1 MYEFGDNHHGN
12 ETIIEIIGWRNIG
25 SIILED
31 DTTDK
36 GGVAYDGETLVDFM
50 IENNIK
56 PSDNFFDLNKTLK
69 ECGIKEMWY

>member
-1 MYEFGDNHHGN
+1 MCEFGDNYHGN
-12 ETIIEIIGWRNIG
+12 ESIIEMIGWRNIG

-31 DTTDK
+31 DITDK
-36 GGVAYDGETLVDFM
+36 GGIAYDGETLVDFM

-56 PSDNFFDLNKTLK
+56 PSDSFVDLNKKLK

>member
-56 PSDNFFDLNKTLK
+56 PSDSFFDLNKTLK